1 MMKSYYKQKKTTRA
15 SDAVKP
21 SPSSKSIK
29 KKSPAVAQP
38 ITPRHDGRRGGDE
51 RADAEG
57 VRHEHGVRTLHRDD
71 EIGSVGACSS
81 SGVESFG

>member
-1 MMKSYYKQKKTTRA
+1 DEVVLQAEEDYPCFRRRQAFTVLQILIWFVFVVGVILFGFR
-15 SDAVKP
+15 
-21 SPSSKSIK
+21 
-29 KKSPAVAQP
+29 
-38 ITPRHDGRRGGDE
+38 RRGGDE